1 MIEERIPKSGEI
13 YKHFKNKLYQ
23 IVTVAE
29 HSETGEKLVVYQ
41 ALYGTF
47 KVYARPLHVFTSE
60 VDHVKYPDV
69 SQKYRFALQKTI
81 EVNSCEEE
89 VTQEMEFV
97 SAEHNDKTFTLY
109 DFLDASTFKEKIE
122 IFKIMKKNIDEKT
135 INDIAVS
142 LDIVVE
148 TGEVEVMC
156 QSILNCLNTM
166 ARFET
171 NRLR

>member
-1 MIEERIPKSGEI
+1 MNEERIPKPGEI
-13 YKHFKNKLYQ
+13 YKHFKNRLYQ
-23 IVTVAE
+23 IVTTAE
-29 HSETGEKLVVYQ
+29 HSETGEKLVIYQ

-69 SQKYRFALQKTI
+69 EQKYRFALQKTI
-81 EVNSCEEE
+81 ENNDIRD
-89 VTQEMEFV
+89 QENCMGFA
-97 SAEHNDKTFTLY
+97 SAEATDKDYTLY
-109 DFLDASTFKEKIE
+109 DFLDANTYKQKIE
-122 IFKIMKKNIDEKT
+122 IFRMMKKDINEKT

-148 TGEVEVMC
+148 DGETEVRC
-156 QSILNCLNTM
+156 QNILNCLSTM

-171 NRLR
+171 DRLR